1 MRTLALAF
9 ALTAFANDKVDAI
22 FADYNKPGSPGCA
35 VGVLQNGKTVLAKGY
50 GLADLDHQIKIDAR
64 SRFYMASVSKQF
76 TSMALLIAEKEG
88 KLSLDDSI
96 RKWVPEMP
104 SYADGITIRR
114 MLDHTSGL
122 RDNLMLWQMRGFSNE
137 SVLKQQPTLALIARQ
152 KALNF
157 PIGSDYNYSNSG
169 YLLAAIALER
179 ATGKTL
185 AQWTKEKIHAPLEM
199 TASRFQDDHGDPVP
213 NRAHGYHRRDGAFK
227 TVDVG
232 FDLVGSGGMYSNI
245 EDMLKWARNFD
256 EQTVGKGLFD
266 KLTTPGNL
274 TDGRTTPG
282 GYALGIINKDGTL
295 SHSGGAAGY
304 STYLL
309 RVPAKKLTVVCLCNI
324 GGTPVARL
332 AEQTANVFGAELKIE
347 RATVPTKPA
356 SKKLDA
362 PASLAGAYWSD
373 ELETVWRI
381 TVQHGA
387 ARLHTDGG
395 SFPITG
401 GYQAGAYTLKLTA
414 SGFEASAGRAHGIV
428 FTRR

>member
-22 FADYNKPGSPGCA
+22 FAGYTKPGSPGCA
-35 VGVLQNGKTVLAKGY
+35 VGVLQDGKTVLAKGY

-88 KLSLDDSI
+88 KLSLDDSV
-96 RKWVPEMP
+96 RKWIPEMP
-104 SYADGITIRR
+104 AYADGITIRR

-122 RDNLMLWQMRGFSNE
+122 RDYLMLWQMRGFSNE
-137 SVLKQQPTLALIARQ
+137 SVLKQAPTLALIARQ

-185 AQWTKEKIHAPLEM
+185 AQWTREKIHAPLEM

-213 NRAHGYHRRDGAFK
+213 NRAHGYHLRGGAFK
-227 TVDVG
+227 TVDVD

-266 KLTTPGNL
+266 KLTTPAKPAGN
-274 TDGRTTPG
+274 
-282 GYALGIINKDGTL
+282 YALGIINRDGTL
-295 SHSGGAAGY
+295 SHSGGASGY

-309 RVPAKKLTVVCLCNI
+309 RIADKKLTVVCLCNI

-332 AEQTANVFGAELKIE
+332 AEQTANAFGANIAVSKS
-347 RATVPTKPA
+347 AAPAKPA
-356 SKKLDA
+356 RKKLDA
-362 PASLAGAYWSD
+362 PSSLGGIYWSD
-373 ELETVWRI
+373 ELETIWRI
-381 TVQHGA
+381 TVKDGA
-387 ARLHTDGG
+387 AQLHTDGG
-395 SFPITG
+395 SYPITG
-401 GYQAGAYTLKLTA
+401 DYQAGAFTLKLTEA
-414 SGFEASAGRAHGIV
+414 GFLVGSGRAHGIV
-428 FTRR
+428 FMRR

>member
-22 FADYNKPGSPGCA
+22 FAEYAKPGSPGCA
-35 VGVLQNGKTVLAKGY
+35 IGVLQNGKTVLAKGY

-76 TSMALLIAEKEG
+76 TSMALLVAEKEG

-96 RKWVPEMP
+96 RKWLPEMP
-104 SYADGITIRR
+104 AYADGITIRR

-122 RDNLMLWQMRGFSNE
+122 RDFLVLWQMRGFSNE
-137 SVLKQQPTLALIARQ
+137 SVLTQQPTLALIARQ

-185 AQWTKEKIHAPLEM
+185 AQWTKEKIHTPLEM

-213 NRAHGYHRRDGAFK
+213 NRAHGYLRRSGAIK

-266 KLTTPGNL
+266 KLTTPATL
-274 TDGRTTPG
+274 TDGRPTPG

-295 SHSGGAAGY
+295 SHSGGASGY

-309 RVPAKKLTVVCLCNI
+309 RIPEKKLTVVCLCNL

-332 AEQTANVFGAELKIE
+332 AEQTANAFGAELKVS
-347 RATVPTKPA
+347 RAAAPAKPTR
-356 SKKLDA
+356 KKLDS
-362 PASLAGAYWSD
+362 PSMLAGAYWSE
-373 ELETVWRI
+373 ELETIWRI
-381 TVQHGA
+381 TVKDGA
-387 ARLHTDGG
+387 AQLHTDGG
-395 SFPITG
+395 TFPISSD
-401 GYQAGAYTLKLTA
+401 YQAGGYSLKLTE
-414 SGFEASAGRAHGIV
+414 SGFLAGAGRAHGIV